1 MKKIFYFLLAIIAVS
16 CTDISTDNVSK
27 VTNYPLMT
35 LNGERT
41 VILNQGDTYT
51 ELGAVSMAG
60 TEELP
65 ITLTGTVNTSI
76 PDVYKLTYTS
86 VNVDGFT
93 ATLTRAVVVLSTAP
107 STINLEGTFARN
119 GTNLNNVT
127 KLADRKYTCDN
138 ATGFTNGSPDNL
150 TLIFYNVDDTKIYAP
165 YQENASSTGI
175 SAESNVGTIADKDHF
190 SWVIFHQQFSEPLQE
205 VLLESK
211 KIKT

>member
-190 SWVIFHQQFSEPLQE
+190 SWVIFASAVFGTATRSFTR
-205 VLLESK
+205 
-211 KIKT
+211 I

>member
-60 TEELP
+60 IEGLP
-65 ITLTGTVNTSI
+65 VTITGTVNTSI

-86 VNVDGFT
+86 VNIDGFT
-93 ATLTRAVVVLSTAP
+93 ATLTRAVVILSTVP
-107 STINLEGTFARN
+107 SAINLQGTFARN

-127 KLADRKYTCDN
+127 QISDRKYVCDN

-150 TLIFYNVDDTKIYAP
+150 TLIFYNVDDIKIYAP

-190 SWVIFHQQFSEPLQE
+190 SWVIYASAVFGTATRSFTR
-205 VLLESK
+205 
-211 KIKT
+211 I

>member
-1 MKKIFYFLLAIIAVS
+1 MAVS
-16 CTDISTDNVSK
+16 CSETSTDNVSK

-41 VILNQGDTYT
+41 VVLNQGDTYT
-51 ELGAVSMAG
+51 ELGAISMAG
-60 TEELP
+60 SEELP

-86 VNVDGFT
+86 VNVDGFS
-93 ATLTRAVVVLSTAP
+93 ATLTRAVVVLSTTP
-107 STINLEGTFARN
+107 STINLQGTFARN

-127 KLADRKYTCDN
+127 KLADRKYVCDN

-150 TLIFYNVDDTKIYAP
+150 TMVFYNLDDVKIYAP

-190 SWVIFHQQFSEPLQE
+190 SWVIYASGVFGTATRNFTR
-205 VLLESK
+205 
-211 KIKT
+211 I

>member
-1 MKKIFYFLLAIIAVS
+1 MKKIFYFLLAIITVS
-16 CTDISTDNVSK
+16 CSETSTDNVSK
-27 VTNYPLMT
+27 VTYYPLMT

-51 ELGAVSMAG
+51 ELGAISMAG
-60 TEELP
+60 SKELP
-65 ITLTGTVNTSI
+65 ITITGTVNTAI
-76 PDVYKLTYTS
+76 PNVYKLTYTS

-127 KLADRKYTCDN
+127 QISDRKYVCDN

-175 SAESNVGTIADKDHF
+175 SAESNVGTIADQDHF
-190 SWVIFHQQFSEPLQE
+190 SWVIFASAVFGTATRSFTR
-205 VLLESK
+205 
-211 KIKT
+211 I

>member
-51 ELGAVSMAG
+51 ELGAISMAG

-150 TLIFYNVDDTKIYAP
+150 TLIFYNVDDIKIYAP

-190 SWVIFHQQFSEPLQE
+190 SWVIFASAVFGTATRSFTR
-205 VLLESK
+205 
-211 KIKT
+211 I

>member
-60 TEELP
+60 IEGLP
-65 ITLTGTVNTSI
+65 VTITGTVNTSI

-86 VNVDGFT
+86 VNIDGFT
-93 ATLTRAVVVLSTAP
+93 ATLTRAVVILSTAP
-107 STINLEGTFARN
+107 SAINLQGTFARN

-127 KLADRKYTCDN
+127 QISDRKYVCDN

-150 TLIFYNVDDTKIYAP
+150 TLIFYNVDDIKIYAP

-190 SWVIFHQQFSEPLQE
+190 SWVIYASAVFGTATRSFTR
-205 VLLESK
+205 
-211 KIKT
+211 I

>member
-1 MKKIFYFLLAIIAVS
+1 MKKIFYFLVAIMAVS
-16 CTDISTDNVSK
+16 CSETSTDNVSK

-41 VILNQGDTYT
+41 VVLNQGDTYT

-65 ITLTGTVNTSI
+65 VTITGTVNTST
-76 PDVYKLTYTS
+76 PNVYKLTYTS
-86 VNVDGFT
+86 VNVDGFS
-93 ATLTRAVVVLSTAP
+93 ATLTRAIVVLSTAP
-107 STINLEGTFARN
+107 SAIDLQGTFARN

-127 KLADRKYTCDN
+127 KLGDRKYICDN

-190 SWVIFHQQFSEPLQE
+190 SWVIYASAVFGTATRNFTR
-205 VLLESK
+205 
-211 KIKT
+211 I

>member
-1 MKKIFYFLLAIIAVS
+1 MKKIIYFLLVMVAVS
-16 CTDISTDNVSK
+16 CSEASTDNVSK
-27 VTNYPLMT
+27 VTNYPVMT

-51 ELGAVSMAG
+51 ELGVVAIEG
-60 TEELP
+60 TTEIP
-65 ITLTGTVNTSI
+65 TTITGTVDTSI
-76 PDVYKLTYTS
+76 PNVYKLTYTA

-93 ATLTRAVVVLSTAP
+93 ATLTRAIVVLSTAP

-127 KLADRKYTCDN
+127 RISEREYICDN

-150 TLIFYNVDDTKIYAP
+150 TLTFYNIDDIKIYAP

-175 SAESNVGTIADKDHF
+175 SAESNVGTIVDQDHW
-190 SWVIFHQQFSEPLQE
+190 SWVIFASGVFGTATR
-205 VLLESK
+205 VFTR
-211 KIKT
+211 I

>member
-1 MKKIFYFLLAIIAVS
+1 MKKIFYFLLATMAVS
-16 CTDISTDNVSK
+16 CSETSTDNVSK

-41 VILNQGDTYT
+41 VVLNQGDTYT
-51 ELGAVSMAG
+51 ELGAISMAG
-60 TEELP
+60 SEELP

-86 VNVDGFT
+86 VNVDGFS
-93 ATLTRAVVVLSTAP
+93 ATLTRAVVVLSTTP
-107 STINLEGTFARN
+107 STINLQGTFARN

-127 KLADRKYTCDN
+127 KLADRKYVCDN

-150 TLIFYNVDDTKIYAP
+150 TMVFYNLDDVKIYAP

-190 SWVIFHQQFSEPLQE
+190 SWVIYASGVFGTATRNFTR
-205 VLLESK
+205 
-211 KIKT
+211 I

>member
-51 ELGAVSMAG
+51 ELGAISMAG

-107 STINLEGTFARN
+107 STINLQGIFARN

-150 TLIFYNVDDTKIYAP
+150 TLIFYNVDDIKIYAP

-190 SWVIFHQQFSEPLQE
+190 SWVIFASAVFGTATRSFTR
-205 VLLESK
+205 
-211 KIKT
+211 I

>member
-1 MKKIFYFLLAIIAVS
+1 MKKIYYFLVAIMAVS
-16 CTDISTDNVSK
+16 CSETSTDNVSK

-41 VILNQGDTYT
+41 VVLNQGDTYT

-65 ITLTGTVNTSI
+65 VTITGTVNTST
-76 PDVYKLTYTS
+76 PNVYKLTYTS
-86 VNVDGFT
+86 VNVDGFS
-93 ATLTRAVVVLSTAP
+93 ATLTRAIVVLSTAP
-107 STINLEGTFARN
+107 SAIDLQGTFARN

-127 KLADRKYTCDN
+127 KLGDRKYICDN

-190 SWVIFHQQFSEPLQE
+190 SWVIYASAVFGTATRNFTR
-205 VLLESK
+205 
-211 KIKT
+211 I